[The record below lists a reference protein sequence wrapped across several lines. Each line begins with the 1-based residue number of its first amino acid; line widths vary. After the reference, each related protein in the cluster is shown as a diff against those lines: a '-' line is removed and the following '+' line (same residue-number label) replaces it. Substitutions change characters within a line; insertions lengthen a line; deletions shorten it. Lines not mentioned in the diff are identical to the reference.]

1 MRNCWFNKL
10 WILFKKGI
18 MAVIIKT
25 VLTIVIFLIAIFL
38 FDLIKNGTGSYNAG
52 LLLMIIVAGAL
63 AGVITIWVYKP
74 ESTDN

>member
-1 MRNCWFNKL
+1 MRNSWFNKL

-38 FDLIKNGTGSYNAG
+38 FDLIKTGTGSYNAG

>member
-1 MRNCWFNKL
+1 
-10 WILFKKGI
+10 

-25 VLTIVIFLIAIFL
+25 VLTIVIFLVAIFL